1 VHYILNNKIILVCL
15 YVLLQI
21 YVSFISFSQ
30 NLNAEAFT
38 QALSLNASEWTLDRL
53 ENYVENTIIA
63 RNDWA
68 KIKVNKNT
76 LKGFY
81 QAERKSVLYLG
92 IHHDGS
98 PNSSLNSILTYHIK
112 TNGWGD
118 IAYHFIIDKKGQI
131 YEGRSLTKASD
142 TNNVFRS
149 YGKERLSSIVNILL
163 IGNFDAER
171 IAPDS
176 PQVES
181 AKILLAYLYL
191 KYPLVTLDNIRGH
204 RDFITDSAYATSLIT
219 CPGKNMYSPVNIIDE
234 IKSFVRLVAIH
245 NTVVEY

>member
-1 VHYILNNKIILVCL
+1 MHYILNNKIILVCL

-21 YVSFISFSQ
+21 YLPFISFSQ
-30 NLNAEAFT
+30 NLSAEAFT
-38 QALSLNASEWTLDRL
+38 HALSLDASAWTLDRL
-53 ENYVENTIIA
+53 ENYVKNTIVE

-68 KIKVNKNT
+68 KIKVNSSAQ
-76 LKGFY
+76 KGFY
-81 QAERKSVLYLG
+81 QAGRLPVLYLG

-118 IAYHFIIDKKGQI
+118 VAYHFIIDKKGQI
-131 YEGRSLTKASD
+131 YEGRALDRASD

-149 YGKERLSSIVNILL
+149 YGKERLSSIINILL

-171 IAPDS
+171 IAADS
-176 PQVES
+176 LQVES

-204 RDFITDSAYATSLIT
+204 RDFITDSAYAKSLIT
-219 CPGKNMYSPVNIIDE
+219 CPGKNMYSPVNIIEE
-234 IKSFVRLVAIH
+234 IKSFVCLVAIH
-245 NTVVEY
+245 NTTVEY